1 MYITK
6 SHPKVPVKIFFLFRL
21 LQTAQITPAP
31 QIQNMMDFHSIET
44 KGTDCFMSF
53 NTVFLAKTKILFQIK
68 ISVIEE
74 FLLRHLLPLGTISSP
89 CI

>member
-6 SHPKVPVKIFFLFRL
+6 SHPKVPVKIFFRFRL

-44 KGTDCFMSF
+44 KVTDCFMSF
-53 NTVFLAKTKILFQIK
+53 NTVFFGKNKDTL
-68 ISVIEE
+68 SN
-74 FLLRHLLPLGTISSP
+74 
-89 CI
+89 

>member
-6 SHPKVPVKIFFLFRL
+6 SHPKVPVKIFFRFRL

-31 QIQNMMDFHSIET
+31 QIQNMGLIVLCPLIQF
-44 KGTDCFMSF
+44 
-53 NTVFLAKTKILFQIK
+53 FLAKTKILFQIK

-74 FLLRHLLPLGTISSP
+74 FLLRHLLPLGTIYSP

>member
-6 SHPKVPVKIFFLFRL
+6 SHPKVPVKIFFRFRL

-31 QIQNMMDFHSIET
+31 QIPNMMDFHSIET

-53 NTVFLAKTKILFQIK
+53 NTVFWQKQRYSFKLK
-68 ISVIEE
+68 
-74 FLLRHLLPLGTISSP
+74 
-89 CI
+89 

>member
-1 MYITK
+1 MVTLIYHFPYNYIIPSSNVYYEK
-6 SHPKVPVKIFFLFRL
+6 PSQFKVPVKIFSRFRL

-53 NTVFLAKTKILFQIK
+53 NTVFFGKDKDTL
-68 ISVIEE
+68 SN
-74 FLLRHLLPLGTISSP
+74 
-89 CI
+89 

>member
-6 SHPKVPVKIFFLFRL
+6 SHPKVPVKIFFRFRL

-44 KGTDCFMSF
+44 KGTDCFIQFFWQRQRYSF
-53 NTVFLAKTKILFQIK
+53 KLK
-68 ISVIEE
+68 
-74 FLLRHLLPLGTISSP
+74 
-89 CI
+89 